1 VARGQRGLRE
11 ESRFTVLRY
20 LASISLVGC
29 TSYAQPAEPPRWT
42 HEACAR
48 VRVID
53 ERGAPIAGTRVH
65 AQVAMRSCGPS
76 MLPEGCSYGSEGG
89 AVVTT
94 DASGLATACY
104 RASDRTRGATL
115 VAEHAA
121 WPRARVVWSA
131 PATITLGPPR
141 SATIELPEACA
152 GATVIAESAMADQ
165 VRAETRGRLATLVNL
180 GPFHYWVRTGSA
192 PKACPSFVRALD
204 ARDATT
210 VITLDRSDAV
220 IERPDFAHATATIT
234 AFHTTE
240 PLATATLD
248 ATGRAVLPL
257 AATSG
262 STFCLRLTTPT
273 SCTTT
278 FARAG
283 EITRPKMYEDRLDS
297 IAAACGVCP

>member
-1 VARGQRGLRE
+1 M
-11 ESRFTVLRY
+11 LRY

-29 TSYAQPAEPPRWT
+29 TSYAQPVEPPRWT
-42 HEACAR
+42 HEVCAR

-76 MLPEGCSYGSEGG
+76 MLPEGCSYGSEDG
-89 AVVTT
+89 AAVTT
-94 DASGLATACY
+94 DAAGVAIACY

-121 WPRARVVWSA
+121 WPRARVAWSA

-152 GATVIAESAMADQ
+152 GSTVIAASATADQ
-165 VRAETRGRLATLVNL
+165 VTVEARGRLATLANL
-180 GPFHYWVRTGSA
+180 GPFLYWVRTSA
-192 PKACPSFVRALD
+192 VSRACPSFVRALD
-204 ARDATT
+204 ARDSST
-210 VITLDRSDAV
+210 VLALDRSDAV
-220 IERPDFAHATATIT
+220 LELPDFANATATIT
-234 AFHTTE
+234 AFRSTE

-248 ATGRAVLPL
+248 ATGRAVIPL

-283 EITRPKMYEDRLDS
+283 ELTRPKMYEDRADS
-297 IAAACGVCP
+297 IAASCGACP